1 MTIIRSAICAMVSSC
16 VIITSVCPYSETQD
30 FNIEITSN
38 SVLES
43 KFPVGS
49 SVNCTPIPLCLEN
62 KGFNGIH
69 TCVLCRLYY
78 RKGGVLSP
86 PLSYECNRV
95 SIFHIFTIFIQQ
107 EIIFFLPP
115 VPLTGSKSSF
125 SCSV

>member
-49 SVNCTPIPLCLEN
+49 SAKIIAGRDANALAIATRYCCPPERVFGKDFNLSSIPILQ
-62 KGFNGIH
+62 IISI
-69 TCVLCRLYY
+69 TY
-78 RKGGVLSP
+78 S
-86 PLSYECNRV
+86 V
-95 SIFHIFTIFIQQ
+95 STFFPSNPMGSTIFSQT
-107 EIIFFLPP
+107 FKDGTKL
-115 VPLTGSKSSF
+115 
-125 SCSV
+125 